1 MDFLH
6 GIISF
11 ILHIDDHLDTFCKD
25 YGMWTYGLLFLIVF
39 CETGLVVTPFLP
51 GDSLL
56 FAVGALAQRG
66 ALDIWLSMALLFV
79 AAFLGD
85 MVNYWVG
92 NKLGT
97 RLSRKEHWFLKKK
110 HLDRTHA
117 FFEKHGGKAVVYAR
131 FVPIIRTIAPFV
143 AGIGAME
150 FRRFVWYNIA
160 GGLLWVLSMCGAG
173 YFFGGLPFVRDHF
186 EIVVLAII
194 AISLLPVVW
203 EALQHYLQHRRERM
217 AAGQPEAE

>member
-1 MDFLH
+1 MEFLQS
-6 GIISF
+6 IISF
-11 ILHIDDHLDTFCKD
+11 ILHVDEHLDAFCKD
-25 YGMWTYGLLFLIVF
+25 YGVWTYALLVLIVF

-56 FAVGALAQRG
+56 FAVGVLCMRG
-66 ALDIWLSMALLFV
+66 ALDIWISMGLLFV
-79 AAFLGD
+79 AAVAGD

-92 NKLGT
+92 AKIGA
-97 RLSRKEHWFLKKK
+97 RLARKEHWFLKKK
-110 HLDRTHA
+110 HMDRTHA

-143 AGIGAME
+143 AGIGAMQ

-160 GGLLWVLSMCGAG
+160 GGALWVVSMIGAG
-173 YFFGGLPFVRDHF
+173 FLFGGLPFVRDHF

-203 EALQHYLQHRRERM
+203 ETLQHILQQRRERI
-217 AAGQPEAE
+217 AAGQVE